1 MFTPLWFRRVA
12 ERAVMTFAQA
22 LGMLVGGDQVKW
34 LSLDWL
40 TMVKLAGIAALLS
53 VVTSVGKSKLTGDP
67 ENPGLE

>member
-1 MFTPLWFRRVA
+1 MFTGLWFRRVA

-22 LGMLVGGDQVKW
+22 AGALITGDQAHL

-40 TMVKLAGIAALLS
+40 TIAKLAGIASLLS
-53 VVTSVGKSKLTGDP
+53 VLTSLGKSQVGDP